1 MVRCN
6 RPINTLN
13 QGVIRNDKII
23 LCEPLS
29 VLMKIGFA
37 KGLNTIFEP
46 EIWLSMIYFH
56 TEGNNRYRKQ
66 DTWVWL

>member
-1 MVRCN
+1 MVNLSRNQNMVRCN
-6 RPINTLN
+6 NTLN

-46 EIWLSMIYFH
+46 EIWLSMIYWH
-56 TEGNNRYRKQ
+56 TEGHNRY
-66 DTWVWL
+66 